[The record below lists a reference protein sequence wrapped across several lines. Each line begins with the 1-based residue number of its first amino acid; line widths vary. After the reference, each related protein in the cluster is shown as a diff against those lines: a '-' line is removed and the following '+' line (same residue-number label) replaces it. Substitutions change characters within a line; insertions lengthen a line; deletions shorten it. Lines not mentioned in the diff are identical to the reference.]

1 MTSPSRAYLTEYAPL
16 LSRSAKMVEV
26 KEMIEQVADT
36 TATILLRGE
45 TGVGKDVIAR
55 AVHAASDRHDRPFVK
70 LNCAA
75 LPADLLESE
84 LFGHEKGA
92 FTGAH
97 RRKLGKFEFANH
109 GTIFLDEVG
118 ELPLLLQAKL
128 LHVLEDLQFSRIG
141 GREMIKVD
149 TRIVAATNRN
159 LEAAILHGEF
169 REDLFYRL
177 SVVEIHVPPLRERRE
192 EILAL
197 AGAFLTTFRRLHR
210 RHVEISPRLAQ
221 LVTEYEWPGNVRELE
236 NAMRRLVVLG
246 RPEQIEAE
254 IRARREAIVAQK
266 HLLTGPPPATS
277 RAPVREAVAATEVDE
292 GLKNIARRAAH
303 EAERK
308 ALARVL
314 ERVHWNRVEAARI
327 LKVSYKTLLTK
338 ITDLELN
345 TPAGRS

>member
-1 MTSPSRAYLTEYAPL
+1 MEYAPL
-16 LSRSAKMVEV
+16 LGRSAKMLEV
-26 KEMIEQVADT
+26 REMIEQVADT
-36 TATILLRGE
+36 NATILLRGE
-45 TGVGKDVIAR
+45 TGVGKDIIAR
-55 AVHAASDRHDRPFVK
+55 AIHAASARNERPFVK

-118 ELPLLLQAKL
+118 ELPLGLQAKL

-141 GREMIKVD
+141 GREMIRVD

-159 LEAAILHGEF
+159 LEAAVNRGEF
-169 REDLFYRL
+169 REDLYYRL
-177 SVVEIHVPPLRERRE
+177 SVVEIHVPPLRERRD

-197 AGAFLTTFRRLHR
+197 ADVFLTTFRGQHR
-210 RHVEISPRLAQ
+210 RHVEIGPRLARV
-221 LVTEYEWPGNVRELE
+221 LTDYEWPGNVRELE
-236 NAMRRLVVLG
+236 NAVRRLVVLG
-246 RPEQIEAE
+246 KPEQIEIE
-254 IRARREAIVAQK
+254 IRARREALVSHK
-266 HLLTGPPPATS
+266 HVPIAAPPSGPL
-277 RAPVREAVAATEVDE
+277 RAPESPIDVDE
-292 GLKNIARRAAH
+292 GLKDISRRAAH

-308 ALARVL
+308 ALASVL

-338 ITDLELN
+338 ITEFELN
-345 TPAGRS
+345 TPAVRP

>member
-1 MTSPSRAYLTEYAPL
+1 MTSLSRAYLTEYAPL

-26 KEMIEQVADT
+26 KETIEQVADT
-36 TATILLRGE
+36 NATILLRGE

-55 AVHAASDRHDRPFVK
+55 AVHAASERHDRPFIK

-118 ELPLLLQAKL
+118 ELPVSLQAKL
-128 LHVLEDLQFSRIG
+128 LHVLEDLRFSRIG
-141 GREMIKVD
+141 GREMITVD

-159 LEAAILHGEF
+159 LEAAVLRGEF

-221 LVTEYEWPGNVRELE
+221 LLTEYEWPGNVRELE

-254 IRARREAIVAQK
+254 IQARREAIVAQK

-277 RAPVREAVAATEVDE
+277 RAPVREAAAATEVDE
-292 GLKNIARRAAH
+292 
-303 EAERK
+303 
-308 ALARVL
+308 
-314 ERVHWNRVEAARI
+314 
-327 LKVSYKTLLTK
+327 
-338 ITDLELN
+338 
-345 TPAGRS
+345 